1 MLTWYVTPS
10 DKDLVHHGV
19 KGQKWGVRRYQNAD
33 GSLNRKGKMR
43 YLYNGGLSGR
53 KNINLLKQDI
63 DSDLKSGNLKKTS
76 EAINKNTESIRK
88 MITSDEYKKL
98 ESKKKELD
106 KLTYKIAAFD
116 ASKPGWQNEY
126 ESLIKQADKMQSDLN
141 RQITNVK
148 TKALGRNWEENFVSN
163 VKNSL
168 ISDLNARDEKFKYAI
183 NEVSK
188 IMDTY
193 SYNNDLLDEYDD
205 WSLHV

>member
-1 MLTWYVTPS
+1 MSNWYITPS
-10 DKDLVHHGV
+10 NNDLMHHGV

-33 GSLNRKGKMR
+33 GSLNRKGRMR
-43 YLYNGGLSGR
+43 YIHNGGLSGR
-53 KNINLLKQDI
+53 KNINLLKEDVN
-63 DSDLKSGNLKKTS
+63 SDLKSGNLKKTS

-106 KLTYKIAAFD
+106 KLTYKIAVFD
-116 ASKPGWQNEY
+116 SNKPGWQNEY

-148 TKALGRNWEENFVSN
+148 TKALGRNWEENFRSN

-168 ISDLNARDEKFKYAI
+168 ISDLNVKDEKFKYAI

-193 SYNNDLLDEYDD
+193 SYDNDLLDEYDD

>member
-1 MLTWYVTPS
+1 MSNWYVTPS
-10 DKDLVHHGV
+10 DDDIIHYGV
-19 KGQKWGVRRYQNAD
+19 LGQKWGVRRYQNAD
-33 GSLNRKGKMR
+33 GSLNRKGRMR
-43 YLYNGGLSGR
+43 YIYDGGLSGR
-53 KNINLLKQDI
+53 KNINLLKQDV

-106 KLTYKIAAFD
+106 KLAYKIAVFND
-116 ASKPGWQNEY
+116 NKPGWQNEY

-141 RQITNVK
+141 RQIANVK
-148 TKALGRNWEENFVSN
+148 TKALGRNWEENFASN
-163 VKNSL
+163 IKNSL
-168 ISDLNARDEKFKYAI
+168 ISDLNVRDKRFKYAI

-193 SYNNDLLDEYDD
+193 SYDNDLLDEYDD